1 MSKEKAMRQYTKNS
15 NRNLYYNIRRYFAVL
30 AGSNKKLAMFLNPK
44 HIVFLCI
51 LFLLCIALCSCS
63 GRESICNDINK
74 SSQQSIDDKPEAK
87 TTIRKTTLLLKL
99 DDIKF
104 SDELTKDRILS
115 DWGLPYD
122 IVGPLFEHW
131 IYKMKDGRLLWLLF
145 SWNEPYP
152 LLKAIIA
159 YENPEG
165 RKILFDST
173 NEKKLA
179 VENASKPSKRRADRA
194 MATYITSPKM
204 ACRKLRLNDIK
215 LSAQLTRVQV
225 LFAWGL
231 PDEIT
236 GSGFEYLNYKLENGQ
251 KLSFLFA
258 GEGPG
263 PLLSAIIY
271 AHAFDFN
278 GRIIFDGWD
287 ETKLR

>member
-1 MSKEKAMRQYTKNS
+1 M
-15 NRNLYYNIRRYFAVL
+15 
-30 AGSNKKLAMFLNPK
+30 
-44 HIVFLCI
+44 
-51 LFLLCIALCSCS
+51 
-63 GRESICNDINK
+63 CNDVNK
-74 SSQQSIDDKPEAK
+74 SSEQSIDDKPEAK
-87 TTIRKTTLLLKL
+87 TTIRKTTLLLRP
-99 DDIKF
+99 DDIEF
-104 SDELTKDRILS
+104 SEQLTKDQILS

-159 YENPEG
+159 HENGEG

-173 NEKKLA
+173 NEEKLA
-179 VENASKPSKRRADRA
+179 VENASKPSRRKSDYAA
-194 MATYITSPKM
+194 ITYITSPKM

-225 LFAWGL
+225 LVAWGL

-236 GSGFEYLNYKLENGQ
+236 GSGLEYLIYKLENGQ

-258 GEGPG
+258 FTQQKPR
-263 PLLSAIIY
+263 PLLRATIY

-278 GRIIFDGWD
+278 GRIIFDVMD